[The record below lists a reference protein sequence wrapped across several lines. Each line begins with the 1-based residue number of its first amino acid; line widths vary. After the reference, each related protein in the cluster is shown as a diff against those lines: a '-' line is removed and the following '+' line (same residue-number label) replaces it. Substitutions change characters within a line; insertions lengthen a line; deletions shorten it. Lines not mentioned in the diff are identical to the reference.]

1 MQLSRRGDYGVRV
14 ILDLAT
20 QPAGTSSP
28 AHEIAQRQHIPNAF
42 LGKIISQLAVA
53 GLVDTRRGARGGV
66 MLSRPPEQITL
77 LEVVEALEGTI
88 TLNRCLVHAGAC
100 PLDSTCPVHDTWA
113 QAQEA
118 LKNVLARTTFAELAA
133 ADSHNGRGTVG

>member
-14 ILDLAT
+14 ILDLAG
-20 QPAGTSSP
+20 QPTGTSSP
-28 AHEIAQRQHIPNAF
+28 AHEIARRQQIPNAF

-66 MLSRPPEQITL
+66 MLSRRPDEITL

-88 TLNRCLVHAGAC
+88 VLNRCLLHPGAC
-100 PLDSTCPVHDTWA
+100 PMDNTCPVHDAWA
-113 QAQEA
+113 EAQQA
-118 LKNVLARTTFAELAA
+118 LKRVLGATTFAELATHNG
-133 ADSHNGRGTVG
+133 HNGRTIA